1 MSVSSYPIISY
12 QWEFGDGNN
21 SILSNPHHQFIG
33 INLFDISLT
42 IENNKGCVEELL
54 IQDYIKTVGPAQA
67 DFISDKITSCAGEN
81 IFFTDLSVSA
91 SSINSW
97 EWEFG
102 DGNNTFVQNP
112 IHQYNNIGTYTVK
125 LVVGEGNCR
134 DTIIK
139 DNLIE
144 IIEPSSYFVSRNN
157 CDNPLEL
164 QFDNYSIGADEIEWD
179 FGDGNVST
187 DFNPVHIYS
196 DTGTFIVSL
205 RVTYNSTM
213 CTHQFEKLS

>member
-1 MSVSSYPIISY
+1 M
-12 QWEFGDGNN
+12 
-21 SILSNPHHQFIG
+21 
-33 INLFDISLT
+33 
-42 IENNKGCVEELL
+42 
-54 IQDYIKTVGPAQA
+54 
-67 DFISDKITSCAGEN
+67 GEN

-102 DGNNTFVQNP
+102 DEKNNTFVQNP

-144 IIEPSSYFVSRNN
+144 IIEPTSYFVSKNN

-164 QFDNYSIGADEIEWD
+164 QFENYSIGADEIEWD

-187 DFNPVHIYS
+187 DLNPIHIYS
-196 DTGTFIVSL
+196 DTGEHI
-205 RVTYNSTM
+205 M
-213 CTHQFEKLS
+213 